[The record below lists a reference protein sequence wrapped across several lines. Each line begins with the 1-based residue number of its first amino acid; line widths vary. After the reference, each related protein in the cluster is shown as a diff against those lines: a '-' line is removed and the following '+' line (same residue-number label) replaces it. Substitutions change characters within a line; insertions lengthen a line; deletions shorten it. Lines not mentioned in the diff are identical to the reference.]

1 MTPRYLVIDGHS
13 VLFSWPDLRALHQR
27 QPRQAREEL
36 VRRLERLHDAGRWD
50 VTLVFDG
57 KAGAAP
63 ARRPGD
69 MVVAYSRRDQTAD
82 SVIEALVASQKEK
95 DRAAVTVVTADGAEK
110 TTVEAL
116 GAFCASPEWLRLEM
130 ESVSADFEETF
141 AQFRRRAK

>member
-27 QPRQAREEL
+27 QPRQAREDL
-36 VRRLERLHDAGRWD
+36 TRRLERLHDTGRWE

-63 ARRPGD
+63 SRRPGD

-82 SVIEALVASQKEK
+82 SVIEGLVASQK
-95 DRAAVTVVTADGAEK
+95 DRSTVTVVTADGAEK

-116 GAFCASPEWLRLEM
+116 GAFCASPDWLRLEM
-130 ESVSADFEETF
+130 ESVQADFEETF